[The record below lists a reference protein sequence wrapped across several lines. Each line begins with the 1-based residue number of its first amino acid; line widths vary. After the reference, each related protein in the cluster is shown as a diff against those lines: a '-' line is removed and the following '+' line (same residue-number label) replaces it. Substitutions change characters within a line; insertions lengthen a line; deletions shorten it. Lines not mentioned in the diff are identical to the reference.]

1 MDYDNLS
8 AAMVGQMTAYTDRTI
23 TDINDLDSD
32 VAETRMCGYAV
43 DTGEL
48 QELIIDCSATE

>member
-8 AAMVGQMTAYTDRTI
+8 AAVVGQMTAYTDRTI

-32 VAETRMCGYAV
+32 VAETRMSIWVKAASIG
-43 DTGEL
+43 
-48 QELIIDCSATE
+48 